1 MEVIVPLEID
11 LAYTGSSPVY
21 IYSAWAAGQAYVVG
35 DIRRYQIGGVYRD
48 FRCRVAHTSS
58 TANAPDKQVTTAT
71 TTGWWIFTQTTYT
84 TQSYWEDR
92 GPSATSGGYTYATN
106 VRLSHYP
113 TWATG
118 AAVALNAAVYDAAD
132 NHDYLATVA
141 VTSGDNTIRPS
152 EAVKS
157 ADETIAARWISL
169 GAANAWAAIDYLGN
183 TYTQGYETDGDL
195 CDPAFTVTCACA
207 TAVDRVC
214 FAGLVNVKT
223 IALTVTDDGVA
234 HDPYSVSL
242 TPSGT
247 AYDTTYRT
255 ANIPLT
261 ATVAKGSALTI
272 AVTLTRNDTSQ
283 PAQCAVMTV
292 GRAHTLSDTEWGVET
307 SILSFSR
314 KERDEIFGT
323 VNFVKRGSSRQIR
336 ATCYL
341 DPAVITGDVV
351 QELLSQWDGMPVYWD
366 FNNDGSAYDRL
377 RAFGFYT
384 NMGSAIQAHSWES
397 LTLTV
402 EGLVE

>member
-11 LAYTGSSPVY
+11 LAYTGSSPTY
-21 IYSAWAAGQAYVVG
+21 IYSAWATSQAYVVG
-35 DIRRYQIGGVYRD
+35 DIRRYQVGGVYRD

-71 TTGWWIFTQTTYT
+71 TTGWWIFTTTTYS

-92 GPSATSGGYTYATN
+92 GPSATSGGYTYTTN
-106 VRLSHYP
+106 VRTSHYP
-113 TWATG
+113 AWATG
-118 AAVALNAAVYDAAD
+118 AAVALNAAVFDAAD

-141 VTSGDNTIRPS
+141 VSSGDNTLRPS
-152 EAVKS
+152 ECVKS
-157 ADETIAARWISL
+157 ADETIAARWLDL
-169 GAANAWAAIDYLGN
+169 GAANAWAALDYLGN
-183 TYTQGYETDGDL
+183 TYTQGYEADGDL

-292 GRAHTLSDTEWGVET
+292 GRAHILSDTEWGVET

-314 KERDEIFGT
+314 KERDETFGT

-366 FNNDGSAYDRL
+366 FNNAGATYDRL

>member
-21 IYSAWAAGQAYVVG
+21 IYSAWAASQAYVVG
-35 DIRRYQIGGVYRD
+35 DIRRYQINGVYRD

-92 GPSATSGGYTYATN
+92 GPSATSGGYTYTTN

-113 TWATG
+113 AWATG

-141 VTSGDNTIRPS
+141 LTSGENTIRPS

-195 CDPAFTVTCACA
+195 CDPTYTVTCACA
-207 TAVDRVC
+207 TAVDRVA

-223 IALTVTDDGVA
+223 VAITVTDDGVA
-234 HDPYSVSL
+234 RDPISVSL
-242 TPSGT
+242 TPAGT
-247 AYDTTYRT
+247 AYGATLRT
-255 ANIPLT
+255 ANIPID
-261 ATVAKGSALTI
+261 TVAAGSALSI
-272 AVTLTRNDTSQ
+272 AVTLTRNDTAQ

-314 KERDEIFGT
+314 KERDETFGT

-336 ATCYL
+336 AVCYL

-384 NMGSAIQAHSWES
+384 NLGLAIPAASYES
-397 LTLTV
+397 LSLTV

>member
-71 TTGWWIFTQTTYT
+71 TTGWWIFTQTTYS

-92 GPSATSGGYTYATN
+92 GPSATSGGYTYTTN

-113 TWATG
+113 AWATG
-118 AAVALNAAVYDAAD
+118 AAVDLNAAVYDAAD

-141 VTSGDNTIRPS
+141 LTSGENTIRPS

-195 CDPAFTVTCACA
+195 CDPTYTVTCACA
-207 TAVDRVC
+207 TAVDRVA

-223 IALTVTDDGVA
+223 VAITVTDDGVA
-234 HDPYSVSL
+234 RDPISVSL
-242 TPSGT
+242 TPAGT
-247 AYDTTYRT
+247 AYGATLRT
-255 ANIPLT
+255 ANIPID
-261 ATVAKGSALTI
+261 TVAAGSALSI
-272 AVTLTRNDTSQ
+272 AVTLTRNDTTQ

-314 KERDEIFGT
+314 KERDETFGT

-336 ATCYL
+336 AVCYL

>member
-35 DIRRYQIGGVYRD
+35 NIRRYQIGGVYRD

-71 TTGWWIFTQTTYT
+71 TTGWLIFTQTTYS

-92 GPSATSGGYTYATN
+92 GPSATSGGYTYTTN

-113 TWATG
+113 AWATG
-118 AAVALNAAVYDAAD
+118 AAVDLNAAVYDAAD

-141 VTSGDNTIRPS
+141 LTSGENTIRPS

-195 CDPAFTVTCACA
+195 CDPTYTVTCACA
-207 TAVDRVC
+207 TAVDRVA

-223 IALTVTDDGVA
+223 VAITVTDDGVA
-234 HDPYSVSL
+234 RDPISVSL
-242 TPSGT
+242 TPAGT
-247 AYDTTYRT
+247 AYGATLRT
-255 ANIPLT
+255 ANIPID
-261 ATVAKGSALTI
+261 TVAAGSALSI
-272 AVTLTRNDTSQ
+272 AVTLTRNDTTQ

-314 KERDEIFGT
+314 KERDETFGT

-336 ATCYL
+336 AVCYL

-366 FNNDGSAYDRL
+366 FNNGGSGYDRL

-384 NMGSAIQAHSWES
+384 NLGLAIPAASYES
-397 LTLTV
+397 LSLTV

>member
-11 LAYTGSSPVY
+11 LAYTSSSPVY

-92 GPSATSGGYTYATN
+92 GPSATSGGYTYTTN

-113 TWATG
+113 AWATG

-141 VTSGDNTIRPS
+141 LTSGENTIRPS

-183 TYTQGYETDGDL
+183 TYTQGYETGGDL
-195 CDPAFTVTCACA
+195 CDPTYTVTCACA
-207 TAVDRVC
+207 TAVDRVA

-223 IALTVTDDGVA
+223 VAITVTDDGVA
-234 HDPYSVSL
+234 RDPISVSL
-242 TPSGT
+242 TPAGT
-247 AYDTTYRT
+247 AYGATLRT
-255 ANIPLT
+255 ANIPID
-261 ATVAKGSALTI
+261 TVAAGSALSI
-272 AVTLTRNDTSQ
+272 AVTLTRNDTTQ

-314 KERDEIFGT
+314 KERDETFGT

-336 ATCYL
+336 AVCYL

-384 NMGSAIQAHSWES
+384 NLGLAIPAASYES
-397 LTLTV
+397 LSLTV

>member
-35 DIRRYQIGGVYRD
+35 NIRRYQIGGVYRD

-71 TTGWWIFTQTTYT
+71 TTGWWIFTQTTYS

-92 GPSATSGGYTYATN
+92 GPSATSGGYTYTTN

-113 TWATG
+113 AWATG

-141 VTSGDNTIRPS
+141 LTSGENTIRPS

-157 ADETIAARWISL
+157 ADETIAARWIRL

-195 CDPAFTVTCACA
+195 CDPTYTVTCACA
-207 TAVDRVC
+207 TAVDRVA

-223 IALTVTDDGVA
+223 VAITVTDDGVA
-234 HDPYSVSL
+234 RDPISVSL
-242 TPSGT
+242 TPAGT
-247 AYDTTYRT
+247 AYGATLRT
-255 ANIPLT
+255 ANIPID
-261 ATVAKGSALTI
+261 TVAAGSALSI
-272 AVTLTRNDTSQ
+272 AVTLTRNDTTQ

-314 KERDEIFGT
+314 KERDETFGT

-366 FNNDGSAYDRL
+366 FNNAGATYDRL

>member
-1 MEVIVPLEID
+1 MEVIVPLEIS

-21 IYSAWAAGQAYVVG
+21 IYSAWATSQAYVVG
-35 DIRRYQIGGVYRD
+35 DIRRYQISGVYRD

-71 TTGWWIFTQTTYT
+71 TTGWLIFTQTTYT

-92 GPSATSGGYTYATN
+92 GPSATSGGYTYTTN

-113 TWATG
+113 AWATG
-118 AAVALNAAVYDAAD
+118 AAVSLNAAVYDPGN

-141 VTSGDNTIRPS
+141 VSAGDNTIRPS

-157 ADETIAARWISL
+157 SDETIAARWLDL

-183 TYTQGYETDGDL
+183 TYTQGYESDGDL
-195 CDPAFTVTCACA
+195 CNPTFTVTCACE
-207 TAVDRVC
+207 TAVDRVA

-223 IALTVTDDGVA
+223 VAITATDDGVA
-234 HDPYSVSL
+234 QDQISVSL

-247 AYDTTYRT
+247 AYGATLRT
-255 ANIPLT
+255 ANIPL
-261 ATVAKGSALTI
+261 ASTVAAGSVLSI
-272 AVTLTRNDTSQ
+272 AVTLTRNDTNK

-292 GRAHTLSDTEWGVET
+292 GRAHEISYTEWGVET
-307 SILSFSR
+307 SIISFSR
-314 KERDEIFGT
+314 KERDETYGT
-323 VNFVKRGSSRQIR
+323 VNFMKRGSSRQIR
-336 ATCYL
+336 ATCYV
-341 DPAVITGDVV
+341 DPDIITGDVV

-366 FNNDGSAYDRL
+366 FNNDSSGYDRL

-384 NMGSAIQAHSWES
+384 NMGTAIKADSFES
-397 LTLTV
+397 LSLTV

>member
-71 TTGWWIFTQTTYT
+71 TTGWWIFTQTTYS

-113 TWATG
+113 TWTTG
-118 AAVALNAAVYDAAD
+118 AAVSLNAAVYDPGN

-141 VTSGDNTIRPS
+141 VSAGDNTIRPS

-157 ADETIAARWISL
+157 SDETIAARWLDL

-183 TYTQGYETDGDL
+183 TYTQGYESDGDL
-195 CDPAFTVTCACA
+195 CNPTFTVTCACE
-207 TAVDRVC
+207 TAVDRVA

-223 IALTVTDDGVA
+223 VAITATDDGVA
-234 HDPYSVSL
+234 QDQISVSL

-247 AYDTTYRT
+247 AYGATLRT
-255 ANIPLT
+255 ANIPL
-261 ATVAKGSALTI
+261 ASTVAAGSVLSI
-272 AVTLTRNDTSQ
+272 AVTLTRNDTNK

-292 GRAHTLSDTEWGVET
+292 GRAHEISYTEWGVET
-307 SILSFSR
+307 SIISFSR
-314 KERDEIFGT
+314 KERDETYGT
-323 VNFVKRGSSRQIR
+323 VNFMKRGSSRQIR
-336 ATCYL
+336 ATCYV
-341 DPAVITGDVV
+341 DPDIITGDVV

-366 FNNDGSAYDRL
+366 FNNDSSGYDRL

-384 NMGSAIQAHSWES
+384 NMGTAIKADSFES
-397 LTLTV
+397 LSLTV

>member
-71 TTGWWIFTQTTYT
+71 TTGWWIFTQTTYS

-118 AAVALNAAVYDAAD
+118 AAVSLNAAVYDPGN

-141 VTSGDNTIRPS
+141 VSAGDNTIRPS

-157 ADETIAARWISL
+157 SDETIAARWLDL

-183 TYTQGYETDGDL
+183 TYTQGYESDGDL
-195 CDPAFTVTCACA
+195 CNPTFTVTCACE
-207 TAVDRVC
+207 TAVDRVA

-223 IALTVTDDGVA
+223 VAITATDDGVA
-234 HDPYSVSL
+234 QDQISVSL

-247 AYDTTYRT
+247 AYGATLRT
-255 ANIPLT
+255 ANIPL
-261 ATVAKGSALTI
+261 ASTVAAGSVLSI
-272 AVTLTRNDTSQ
+272 AVTLTRNDTNK

-292 GRAHTLSDTEWGVET
+292 GRAHEISYTEWGVET
-307 SILSFSR
+307 SIISFSR
-314 KERDEIFGT
+314 KERDETYGT
-323 VNFVKRGSSRQIR
+323 VNFMKRGSSRQIR
-336 ATCYL
+336 ATCYV
-341 DPAVITGDVV
+341 DPDIITGDVV

-366 FNNDGSAYDRL
+366 FNNDSSGYDRL

-384 NMGSAIQAHSWES
+384 NMGTAIKADSFES
-397 LTLTV
+397 LSLTV

>member
-71 TTGWWIFTQTTYT
+71 TTGWWIFTQTTYS

-195 CDPAFTVTCACA
+195 CDPTFTVTCACA
-207 TAVDRVC
+207 TAVDRVA

-223 IALTVTDDGVA
+223 VAITVTDDGA
-234 HDPYSVSL
+234 ARDAISVSL
-242 TPSGT
+242 TPAGT
-247 AYDTTYRT
+247 AYGATLRT
-255 ANIPLT
+255 ANIPID
-261 ATVAKGSALTI
+261 TVAAGSVMSI
-272 AVTLTRNDTSQ
+272 AVTLTRNDTAQ
-283 PAQCAVMTV
+283 PAQCAVMIV

-314 KERDEIFGT
+314 KERDETFGT

-336 ATCYL
+336 AVCYL

-366 FNNDGSAYDRL
+366 FNNGGSGYDRL

-384 NMGSAIQAHSWES
+384 NLGLAIPAASYES
-397 LTLTV
+397 LSLTV

>member
-21 IYSAWAAGQAYVVG
+21 IYSAWAASQAYVVG
-35 DIRRYQIGGVYRD
+35 DIRRYQVAGVYRD

-58 TANAPDKQVTTAT
+58 TANAPDKEVTTAT
-71 TTGWWIFTQTTYT
+71 TTGWWIFTTTTYS

-92 GPSATSGGYTYATN
+92 GPSATSGGYTYTTN
-106 VRLSHYP
+106 VRTSHYP
-113 TWATG
+113 AWATG
-118 AAVALNAAVYDAAD
+118 AAVALNAAVFDAAD

-141 VTSGDNTIRPS
+141 VSSGDNTLRPS
-152 EAVKS
+152 ECVKS
-157 ADETIAARWISL
+157 ADETIAARWLDL
-169 GAANAWAAIDYLGN
+169 GAANAWAALDYLGN
-183 TYTQGYETDGDL
+183 TYTQGYEADGDL

-314 KERDEIFGT
+314 KERDETFGT
-323 VNFVKRGSSRQIR
+323 VHFVKRGSSRQIR

-366 FNNDGSAYDRL
+366 FNNAGATYDRL

>member
-21 IYSAWAAGQAYVVG
+21 IYSAWAASQAYVVG
-35 DIRRYQIGGVYRD
+35 DIRRYQINGVYRD

-92 GPSATSGGYTYATN
+92 GPSATSGGYTYTTN

-113 TWATG
+113 AWATG

-141 VTSGDNTIRPS
+141 LTSGENTIRPS

-195 CDPAFTVTCACA
+195 CDPTYTVTCACA
-207 TAVDRVC
+207 TAVDRVA

-223 IALTVTDDGVA
+223 VAITVTDDGVA
-234 HDPYSVSL
+234 RDPISVSL
-242 TPSGT
+242 TPAGT
-247 AYDTTYRT
+247 AYGATLRT
-255 ANIPLT
+255 ANIPID
-261 ATVAKGSALTI
+261 TVAAGSALSI
-272 AVTLTRNDTSQ
+272 AVTLTRNDTTQ

-314 KERDEIFGT
+314 KERDETFGT

-336 ATCYL
+336 AVCYL

-384 NMGSAIQAHSWES
+384 NLGLAIPAASYES
-397 LTLTV
+397 LSLTV